1 MLQLCDMQMQ
11 RAFQPPPTQ
20 HTVNQAAGI
29 AGKAAAAAAAVQPAK
44 ALLQDSTLT
53 SGCCSH
59 SIACGHNKQLPVV
72 QFSYHS
78 LTSKDSLQR
87 TCLSAASMLPI
98 WAMAMQ
104 GRMQGWATTVQMR
117 RFFYGTTT

>member
-20 HTVNQAAGI
+20 HTVNQAAGV

-53 SGCCSH
+53 SGLLALYRLRPQQAAACC
-59 SIACGHNKQLPVV
+59 AV
-72 QFSYHS
+72 
-78 LTSKDSLQR
+78 
-87 TCLSAASMLPI
+87 
-98 WAMAMQ
+98 
-104 GRMQGWATTVQMR
+104 
-117 RFFYGTTT
+117 